1 MILLI
6 NFDLCVQF
14 VVVLLFQ
21 NPNTMKACFCFVL
34 LIAVTSAFEYT
45 AEWEMW
51 KRQHGRDYASETESI
66 YRQTI
71 WEANKKYVDNHNANA
86 DLWGFTLTTNEYA
99 DLESSEFTR
108 IYNGLLPTAR
118 RSNTTRVHQ
127 PSNLELPD
135 KVDWRDQGVVTKVK
149 NQGQCGSCWA
159 FSTTGSLEGQHALKT
174 GKLVSLSEQQLVD
187 CSGKYGNQG
196 CNGGLMDQAFQ
207 YIKANGGD
215 DTESSYPYRGEDGTC
230 EYNPANV
237 GATLTGYTDVKS
249 KSTDDLK
256 NAVGTVGPISV
267 AMDASHM
274 SFQLY
279 HSGVYSPWFCSET
292 KLDHGVLAV
301 GYGNTDGKDYWL
313 VKNSWGDSWGM
324 DGYFMI
330 EVKGNKCGIATQA
343 SYPTV

>member
-1 MILLI
+1 
-6 NFDLCVQF
+6 
-14 VVVLLFQ
+14 
-21 NPNTMKACFCFVL
+21 MKAYFCFVL
-34 LIAVTSAFEYT
+34 LIAVASAFEYT
-45 AEWEMW
+45 AEWEIW
-51 KRQHGRDYASETESI
+51 KRQYGRDYSSETESI
-66 YRQTI
+66 YRQTV
-71 WEANKKYVDNHNANA
+71 WESNKKYVDNHNAKA

-99 DLESSEFTR
+99 DLDSSEFTR
-108 IYNGLLPTAR
+108 IYNGLLPTVR
-118 RSNTTRVHQ
+118 RSNATRVHQ
-127 PSNLELPD
+127 PSNLDLPD

-159 FSTTGSLEGQHALKT
+159 FSTTGSLEGQHAIKT

-215 DTESSYPYRGEDGTC
+215 DTESSYPYRAEDGKC
-230 EYNPANV
+230 EFNPANV
-237 GATLTGYTDVKS
+237 GATLTSYTDVKS

-256 NAVGTVGPISV
+256 DAVGTVGPISV
-267 AMDASHM
+267 AMDASHL

-279 HSGVYSPWFCSET
+279 HSGVYSPWLCSET

-301 GYGNTDGKDYWL
+301 GYGNEDGKDYWL